1 MLEIN
6 FNPFPLLTTSRLV
19 LRQISHK
26 DAAALYELR
35 ADEKVMEYIDKPRA
49 TEIGDAVAL
58 IEKVMDA
65 LTYNEGITWAL
76 CTADDLTMIGTI
88 GFWRFRKEHYRA
100 EIGYLLKP
108 AYHGK
113 GIMYEALQAV
123 IDFGFQS
130 LHLHSIEAIVNP
142 ANISSIGILEKNGFV
157 REAYF
162 TEDYYY
168 EGKFLDSAVY
178 SLLEKQF
185 IKK

>member
-1 MLEIN
+1 MLEVN

-19 LRQISHK
+19 LRQITHK
-26 DAAALYELR
+26 DATALFELR

-49 TEIGDAVAL
+49 TEIGDAIAL

-65 LTYNEGITWAL
+65 LTYNEGITWAI

-113 GIMYEALQAV
+113 GIMFEALQAV
-123 IDFGFQS
+123 ITFGFET

-142 ANISSIGILEKNGFV
+142 ANKSSIGILEKNGFA

-162 TEDYYY
+162 TEDYFY

-185 IKK
+185 IKQ